1 MKRSHSYSN
10 RYSANARQ
18 AKQARTE
25 PDQIERR
32 SNQTAPTGSAQPAQ
46 DNNRGPQ
53 GPQGPQCPQG
63 PRRRKTSLLV
73 SVFASLFGAGL
84 IIVVAVAGWV
94 VWSVIKPIEPGPQ
107 VYEIA
112 AGQGLSQFGE
122 QLVDRGVIEE
132 TLTLRVWAKLT
143 GVGRQIKLGR
153 YQLDEQKRLVDVIEK
168 LVQGDVITQQVS
180 LIEGHSFKQFRQSL
194 AEHPNLQH
202 TLAEMTDDE
211 VLAKLGSDQLH
222 PEGLFFPDTYEYV
235 DGTSDFEILERA
247 YLRMNEK
254 LDEAWQKRRPDVP
267 LQSAYE
273 ALILASI
280 VEKETGAAE
289 ERSRIAG
296 VFVNRLRT
304 GMRLQTD
311 PTVIYGLGESFD
323 GNLTRKHLVTD
334 NEYNTYTRGGLPPT
348 PIANPGAE
356 ALLAVV
362 QPADTTAVFFV
373 SRGDG
378 THQFSE
384 TLEQH
389 NEAVDKYQ
397 RKRNSKQ

>member
-1 MKRSHSYSN
+1 MTRRRTDTLRHSAEEPARPQPQRN
-10 RYSANARQ
+10 VTPSA
-18 AKQARTE
+18 
-25 PDQIERR
+25 
-32 SNQTAPTGSAQPAQ
+32 AQPANT
-46 DNNRGPQ
+46 DRTVETRSASPEKPNT
-53 GPQGPQCPQG
+53 
-63 PRRRKTSLLV
+63 RRRRPSLILSLLASLSGAV
-73 SVFASLFGAGL
+73 ILTVFALSAW
-84 IIVVAVAGWV
+84 VGW
-94 VWSVIKPIEPGPQ
+94 SMIKPIEPGAD

-112 AGQGLSQFGE
+112 AGQSLSQFGD
-122 QLVDRGVIEE
+122 QLVERGVIDE
-132 TLTLRVWAKLT
+132 TLTLRVWAKVT

-153 YQLDEQKRLVDVIEK
+153 YQLSEQTRLLDIINQ
-168 LVQGDVITQQVS
+168 LVEGDVITQQIA
-180 LIEGHSFKQFRQSL
+180 LIEGHSFRQFRQTLNRESDL
-194 AEHPNLQH
+194 VQTLDGVTDLEILQR
-202 TLAEMTDDE
+202 
-211 VLAKLGSDQLH
+211 LGSDRQH

-235 DGTSDFEILERA
+235 TGSTDFEILQRA
-247 YLRMNEK
+247 YERMTAK
-254 LDEAWQKRRPDVP
+254 LDEAWQQRRGDVP

-289 ERSRIAG
+289 ERPRIAG

-311 PTVIYGLGESFD
+311 PTVIYGLGDSFD

-348 PIANPGAE
+348 PIANPGND

-362 QPADTTAVFFV
+362 QPATTTEIFFV

-378 THQFSE
+378 THEFSD

-389 NEAVDKYQ
+389 NDAVDKYQ
-397 RKRNSKQ
+397 RKRSSKQ